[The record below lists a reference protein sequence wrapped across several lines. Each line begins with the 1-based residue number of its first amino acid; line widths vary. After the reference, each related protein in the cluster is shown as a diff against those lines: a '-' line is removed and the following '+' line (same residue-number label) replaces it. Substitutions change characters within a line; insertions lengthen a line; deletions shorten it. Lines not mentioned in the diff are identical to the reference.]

1 MVEVKSLPP
10 EVVDVV
16 DVLHDDLHPSQS
28 MNPMSFP
35 EVVHMHNSLYL
46 HAPQINKM
54 NNIGFPTSSPSSACI
69 HVLHVGAHRL
79 GICGTMVRCRKSMV
93 SVPMI
98 ADNFRIRGK
107 YLWCVH
113 PHDFECTKYTHD
125 SLSHS

>member
-1 MVEVKSLPP
+1 MVEVESLPP
-10 EVVDVV
+10 EATTMI
-16 DVLHDDLHPSQS
+16 VLLCNDIHPSQS
-28 MNPMSFP
+28 MSHTSFP
-35 EVVHMHNSLYL
+35 EVGHMHNIIYL

-79 GICGTMVRCRKSMV
+79 GICGTMVRCRNSMV

-98 ADNFRIRGK
+98 TDNFIIRGK